1 MWQAPSQLLLSFS
14 SAWRKIL
21 SVGHLLHCDSINEG
35 TGKNCLIY
43 YSEWQFAVW
52 GRLTQEHIHL
62 KPWCQAEGAGSIGYQ
77 CNQCDALCFQQ
88 FYKKKKKQ
96 YKFYFNFQS
105 FKTCSR
111 LTKIS
116 TSIEIIPWGCS
127 HLDHKS
133 PHPGSEGPPA
143 VPLAAAHR
151 HAQHAAGAQSSAYSR
166 GQHFWDHPKLAQM
179 TLTWNQ
185 RGSPTDTSPRQNS

>member
-1 MWQAPSQLLLSFS
+1 MVHFHRHICLCTHRPGSMIDWFQKHSWPNLEGWCWVFQQYMWQAPSQLLLSFS
-14 SAWRKIL
+14 LAWRKIL

-62 KPWCQAEGAGSIGYQ
+62 KPWCQAEGDGSIGYQ

-88 FYKKKKKQ
+88 FYKKKKQKQ

-116 TSIEIIPWGCS
+116 TSIEIIPWACS

-133 PHPGSEGPPA
+133 PHPGSEWASGHVA
-143 VPLAAAHR
+143 D
-151 HAQHAAGAQSSAYSR
+151 SSTQAR
-166 GQHFWDHPKLAQM
+166 
-179 TLTWNQ
+179 
-185 RGSPTDTSPRQNS
+185 